1 MKPPEDV
8 LNQGECAG
16 AAKTGHRWRPLPIG
30 PMLMSSLAKASG
42 TAGRPSMTR
51 RASAELPAPSQPA
64 SLVAGPAAGPAA
76 CEEAQPP
83 AEHGLKRRRHS
94 DESPRMSTKQQAA
107 GPLFQAP
114 EASVAASQASAQ
126 HLRPVLGVV
135 PSRPKHEAR
144 ANPALLGL
152 PQRRP
157 PVQGEPAEC
166 KTPAPT
172 RQV

>member
-1 MKPPEDV
+1 
-8 LNQGECAG
+8 
-16 AAKTGHRWRPLPIG
+16 
-30 PMLMSSLAKASG
+30 MSSLAKASG
-42 TAGRPSMTR
+42 TAGRPSLLR
-51 RASAELPAPSQPA
+51 RASAELPASSQPA

-76 CEEAQPP
+76 YEEAQPP

-94 DESPRMSTKQQAA
+94 DESPRAGPKQQAA
-107 GPLFQAP
+107 RPGSQATEASTAVSQAP
-114 EASVAASQASAQ
+114 AQ
-126 HLRPVLGVV
+126 HFRPVLGAA
-135 PSRPKHEAR
+135 PSRPVHETR
-144 ANPALLGL
+144 VNPALLGL